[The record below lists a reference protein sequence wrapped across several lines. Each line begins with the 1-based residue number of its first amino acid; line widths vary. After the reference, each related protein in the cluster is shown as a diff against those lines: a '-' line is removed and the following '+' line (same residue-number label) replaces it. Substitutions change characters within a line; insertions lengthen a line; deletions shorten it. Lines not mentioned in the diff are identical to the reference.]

1 MQPLHGVTI
10 LDLTRLLPGPFC
22 SWLLH
27 SWGARVIKV
36 EEPTRG
42 DYMRELLPLWFEH
55 MAAGVESIG
64 LDLSRPEG
72 RSLFLN
78 LVERADM
85 VLEGFRPGVME
96 RLGLSYDVL
105 AERNPRIVLVSISG
119 FSAHG
124 PDAHRPGHDLGYLA
138 RSGLLS
144 LMEGPPSFQLG
155 DLSAGLVAATG
166 GLAALVSARTTGR
179 GSHVEVSLTDCLKA
193 LGGFHALEALAGRLQ
208 PREEMLLGGYQPSYR
223 LYETADGGRVALAA
237 VEPKFWARFCQVVGH
252 PEWTPRKDDPSVAGE
267 IEALFA
273 SRPLADW
280 AELSRREPECCLE
293 PVVGI
298 EQATRERREVQP
310 VSFDG
315 QRPVSEGPVPR
326 LGEHTG
332 RILREWG
339 VPEKEIRT
347 LFAEGITVG
356 QL

>member
-10 LDLTRLLPGPFC
+10 LDLTRLLPGPYC
-22 SWLLH
+22 AWLLH

-72 RSLFLN
+72 RSLFLD

-96 RLGLSYDVL
+96 RLGLSHDVL

-119 FSAHG
+119 FHAHG

-144 LMEGPPSFQLG
+144 LLDGPPAFQLG

-166 GLAALVSARTTGR
+166 GLAALVAARATGR
-179 GSHVEVSLTDCLKA
+179 GSRVEVSLTDCLKA

-208 PREEMLLGGYQPSYR
+208 PREKMLLGGHQPCYR
-223 LYETADGGRVALAA
+223 LYETKGGGRVALAA
-237 VEPKFWARFCQVVGH
+237 LETKFWTRFCEVVGH
-252 PEWTPRKDDPSVAGE
+252 PEWIPRQLDASLVEE
-267 IEALFA
+267 IQALFA

-298 EQATRERREVQP
+298 EGAMRERREVQP
-310 VSFDG
+310 VCFDG
-315 QRPVSEGPVPR
+315 ERPISEGPVPR
-326 LGEHTG
+326 LGEHTE
-332 RILREWG
+332 RVLREWG
-339 VPEKEIRT
+339 VPEEQIRA
-347 LFAEGITVG
+347 LFAEGVAVG
-356 QL
+356 QR